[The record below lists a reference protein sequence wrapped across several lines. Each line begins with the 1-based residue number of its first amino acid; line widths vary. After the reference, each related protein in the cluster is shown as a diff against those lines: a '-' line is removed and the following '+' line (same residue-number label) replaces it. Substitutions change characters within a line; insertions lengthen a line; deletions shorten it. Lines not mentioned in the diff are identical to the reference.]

1 MTQARTIGRIAAAV
15 FVFLLAVPLTTAA
28 PAPLP
33 AFTDGGSA
41 VVRQIGDAGE
51 IELADGRRLVLV
63 DIALPPPRAPGD
75 FAERARTVLA
85 NLAPAGSAITLRF
98 AGAPQDRYGRVLA
111 EGFVGGRWLQ
121 GELLQQGLARVEGR
135 ADERT
140 GLAAMLAIEAA
151 ARQARR
157 GLWAFSAFAVRQAD
171 ELSRRDADAFQIV
184 EGRATQAAK
193 AGGAVYVNFGPD
205 WHTAFTLRIAGPEL
219 KLCRAA
225 GLDPLTLAGAALR
238 VRGFVEGGH
247 RPLMEIT
254 FPEQIE
260 RLAPPR

>member
-1 MTQARTIGRIAAAV
+1 MTPARRLDRIAATTI
-15 FVFLLAVPLTTAA
+15 LLAVPLIATAA

-41 VVRQIGDAGE
+41 VVRRVDAGGE
-51 IELADGRRLVLV
+51 IQLADGRQLVLV
-63 DIALPPPRAPGD
+63 DIALPPPRAAGD
-75 FAERARTVLA
+75 FADRAQAVLA
-85 NLAPAGSAITLRF
+85 NLAPAGSTIALRF
-98 AGAPQDRYGRVLA
+98 AGAPEDRYGRVLA
-111 EGFVGGRWLQ
+111 EGFVDGRWLQ
-121 GELLQQGLARVEGR
+121 SELLQQGLARVEGR
-135 ADERT
+135 ADERL

-157 GLWAFSAFAVRQAD
+157 GLWALRSFAVRQAD
-171 ELSRRDADAFQIV
+171 GLSRRDTDAFQIV
-184 EGRATQAAK
+184 EGKATQAAK

-205 WHTAFTLRIAGPEL
+205 WHSAFTLRIAGPAL

-238 VRGFVEGGH
+238 VRGFVEGGR

-260 RLAPPR
+260 RLAPSR